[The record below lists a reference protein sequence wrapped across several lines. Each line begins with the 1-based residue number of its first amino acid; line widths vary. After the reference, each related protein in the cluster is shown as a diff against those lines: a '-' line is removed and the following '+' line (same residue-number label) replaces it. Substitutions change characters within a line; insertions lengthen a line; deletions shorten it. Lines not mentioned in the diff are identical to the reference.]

1 MNTPEV
7 LPRRPAYDFAT
18 EHGLRVEAGSIR
30 RLDLRAIPKQDRERV
45 RKGYMTALFEEHGL
59 LDQFIHE
66 HWPDGATP
74 WGARRRRKY
83 QEAVRWYENAERE
96 DDAEIDHESAEEA
109 EDLRF
114 ALEEHLRDFLAKNLD
129 RIEKGLRLYQENN
142 VSGIEFSIGGAR
154 IDLLAIDESG
164 KYVVIELKVSQARN
178 KTLGQLLYYMGVID
192 EHLGNGPCRGMIIA
206 SQITPDLIVA
216 ASRVQGVTLGRYKMT
231 FVIEPLRQ
239 NA

>member
-1 MNTPEV
+1 
-7 LPRRPAYDFAT
+7 
-18 EHGLRVEAGSIR
+18 
-30 RLDLRAIPKQDRERV
+30 
-45 RKGYMTALFEEHGL
+45 
-59 LDQFIHE
+59 
-66 HWPDGATP
+66 
-74 WGARRRRKY
+74 
-83 QEAVRWYENAERE
+83 
-96 DDAEIDHESAEEA
+96 
-109 EDLRF
+109 
-114 ALEEHLRDFLAKNLD
+114 
-129 RIEKGLRLYQENN
+129 

-216 ASRVQGVTLGRYKMT
+216 ASRVRGVTLGRYKMT